1 MSKFFRKAPDSDN
14 SSSGSDSEQ
23 LEEEDDGDYFGHD
36 NDLSTSQEL
45 EVATPP
51 LQDGLPNAVTVAGP
65 NKDLLLHALLEEK
78 CLNDVRKEH
87 DGKSTS
93 ESAII
98 IEARNRYGCSLQRA
112 SIDKQDI
119 LIISPR
125 YQALSA
131 QLARVGLTAAGLD
144 EDAHQAVRQQYR
156 DGLDVFSKA
165 NARPGSST
173 PHLRPAGRRML
184 TGAQHSPSD
193 HVNFDNLQI
202 GPTPSL
208 PLTLGP
214 YVAQPPLF
222 GTRYTQDFEELGILG
237 KGGYGIVFQCRHKLD
252 GVIYAVKKVPVSE
265 RRRQQIMIRG
275 QPEVDDLLSEL
286 RTLAQLD
293 HPNIVR
299 YFNGWL
305 DYMNLGNA
313 LDDPSESVTGAEDS
327 RTGSFSP
334 GRVIAEASDDH
345 IMFENSV
352 SLHLCHP

>member
-1 MSKFFRKAPDSDN
+1 MN
-14 SSSGSDSEQ
+14 S
-23 LEEEDDGDYFGHD
+23 F
-36 NDLSTSQEL
+36 
-45 EVATPP
+45 A
-51 LQDGLPNAVTVAGP
+51 AGRSR
-65 NKDLLLHALLEEK
+65 LRTYVLITLW
-78 CLNDVRKEH
+78 
-87 DGKSTS
+87 
-93 ESAII
+93 
-98 IEARNRYGCSLQRA
+98 SL
-112 SIDKQDI
+112 
-119 LIISPR
+119 R

-144 EDAHQAVRQQYR
+144 EDSHQAIRQQYR
-156 DGLDVFSKA
+156 DGLDIFSKT
-165 NARPGSST
+165 ARPGSST
-173 PHLRPAGRRML
+173 AHLRPSRRRML
-184 TGAQHSPSD
+184 TGVQDSSPD
-193 HVNFDNLQI
+193 HVNFDSLQI

-265 RRRQQIMIRG
+265 RRRQQILIRG

-305 DYMNLGNA
+305 DYMNLGNS
-313 LDDPSESVTGAEDS
+313 LDESSNSVTDAEDS
-327 RTGSFSP
+327 RTGSFSR
-334 GRVIAEASDDH
+334 GRIIAEASEDH

-352 SLHLCHP
+352 SLPLIIPSNVSQRQPGLKSSRSPMSSPQDLQESRRHAALNSSLSALNSDRTELKADSITSANHGIQLRCNFAHLSRPHL

>member
-1 MSKFFRKAPDSDN
+1 
-14 SSSGSDSEQ
+14 
-23 LEEEDDGDYFGHD
+23 
-36 NDLSTSQEL
+36 LSL
-45 EVATPP
+45 
-51 LQDGLPNAVTVAGP
+51 
-65 NKDLLLHALLEEK
+65 
-78 CLNDVRKEH
+78 
-87 DGKSTS
+87 
-93 ESAII
+93 
-98 IEARNRYGCSLQRA
+98 
-112 SIDKQDI
+112 
-119 LIISPR
+119 R

-144 EDAHQAVRQQYR
+144 QDKHQAIRQQYR

-165 NARPGSST
+165 NAGSST
-173 PHLRPAGRRML
+173 ARLRPSRRRML
-184 TGAQHSPSD
+184 TGVQDSPSD
-193 HVNFDNLQI
+193 PEAVNFDNLRI

-237 KGGYGIVFQCRHKLD
+237 KGGYGIVYQCRHKLD

-265 RRRQQIMIRG
+265 RRRQQILIRG

-305 DYMNLGNA
+305 DYMNLGNS
-313 LDDPSESVTGAEDS
+313 LDESSGSVTGAEDS
-327 RTGSFSP
+327 RTGSFSR
-334 GRVIAEASDDH
+334 GRIIAEASEDH

-352 SLHLCHP
+352 SLLPSPPWHISHIVHLWVLDVIPWDSLWCYR